1 MEFWTHLATVIPD
14 MNYLNRQNDQIV
26 ESAEEADGYWQ
37 QLCKKNSHN
46 PQALI
51 KYAEYQT
58 VIRNNVKLG
67 KEYFDKANKA
77 NFGGMMHA
85 GGGAAQGQPG
95 GVGART

>member
-37 QLCKKNSHN
+37 QLCKINSHY

-51 KYAEYQT
+51 MYAEYQT
-58 VIRNNVKLG
+58 VIRNNV
-67 KEYFDKANKA
+67 
-77 NFGGMMHA
+77 
-85 GGGAAQGQPG
+85 
-95 GVGART
+95 